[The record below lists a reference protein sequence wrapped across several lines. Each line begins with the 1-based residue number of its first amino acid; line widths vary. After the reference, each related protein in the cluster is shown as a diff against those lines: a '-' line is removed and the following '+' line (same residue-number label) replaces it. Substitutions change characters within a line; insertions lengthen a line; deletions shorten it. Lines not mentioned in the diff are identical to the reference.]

1 VNSEKFATAFKIFNR
16 RTASTLQLRQVAASS
31 FLSIKIIKKLIY
43 TITYMLMPSK
53 QTTMRIE
60 EILDNAS
67 EEFLD
72 RFFETI
78 LNEINSDEEPYYKK
92 ARQLL
97 LAYLNNEHAD
107 DFFIAI
113 CGWSLESLIERSQSD
128 DF

>member
-1 VNSEKFATAFKIFNR
+1 MEKE
-16 RTASTLQLRQVAASS
+16 Q
-31 FLSIKIIKKLIY
+31 
-43 TITYMLMPSK
+43 
-53 QTTMRIE
+53 IE
-60 EILDNAS
+60 AILDNAS

-107 DFFIAI
+107 DLLIAI

>member
-1 VNSEKFATAFKIFNR
+1 MMEKE
-16 RTASTLQLRQVAASS
+16 Q
-31 FLSIKIIKKLIY
+31 
-43 TITYMLMPSK
+43 
-53 QTTMRIE
+53 IE
-60 EILDNAS
+60 AILDNAS

-107 DFFIAI
+107 DFLIAI